1 MLISTTKPMT
11 TGELKRLDEDYAKA
25 WPFCM
30 AKALQIDPAEIY
42 PQGIEQA
49 LATLTEREV
58 RIIRQR
64 FMERKTLENTGKTEG
79 ITRERIRQIEA
90 KAIRKLRHPSRAAM
104 YKAVPYAELK
114 AHWAEYYK
122 LEAEYK
128 QVDEAYR
135 ILSDRP
141 AEEVVRENDILQ
153 KPLEELDLSV
163 RSYNCLR
170 RAGKNT
176 IGDVAKM
183 TMRELQK
190 VRNLGIKS
198 QEEVEGKLTELGLKA
213 LTQGGV
219 CGCE

>member
-11 TGELKRLDEDYAKA
+11 TGELKRLDADYAKG

-30 AKALQIDPAEIY
+30 AKALQIEPAEIY
-42 PQGIEQA
+42 PPGIEQA

-64 FMERKTLENTGKTEG
+64 FAERKTLENTGKTEG
-79 ITRERIRQIEA
+79 ITRERVRQIEA

-122 LEAEYK
+122 LKAEYE
-128 QVDEAYR
+128 QVAEAYR
-135 ILSDRP
+135 ALSDRP
-141 AEEVVRENDILQ
+141 AEEVVRENDILS

-163 RSYNCLR
+163 RSYNSLR
-170 RAGKNT
+170 RAGRDT
-176 IGDVAKM
+176 IGKVADM
-183 TMRELQK
+183 SLSELSK
-190 VRNLGIKS
+190 VRNLGRKS
-198 QEEVEGKLTELGLKA
+198 QEEVVAKLAEYGLRLK
-213 LTQGGV
+213 GD
-219 CGCE
+219 